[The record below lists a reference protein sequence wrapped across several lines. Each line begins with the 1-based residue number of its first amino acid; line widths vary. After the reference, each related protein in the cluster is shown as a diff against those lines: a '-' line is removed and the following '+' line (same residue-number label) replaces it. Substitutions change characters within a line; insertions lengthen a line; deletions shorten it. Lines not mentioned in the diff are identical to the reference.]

1 MSSSLPLS
9 VTSLVHTLAL
19 SVGRDSP
26 NLGTLSGRALVEQ
39 WLGARTHSSRNQT
52 AYTQLGRLP
61 FDQAGGFCRVRAD
74 DGKPAAFIQS
84 ALWA

>member
-39 WLGARTHSSRNQT
+39 WVGANAPDVRDLTGRAERDDAESS
-52 AYTQLGRLP
+52 AAGRQMKI
-61 FDQAGGFCRVRAD
+61 FNRDQN
-74 DGKPAAFIQS
+74 
-84 ALWA
+84 

>member
-39 WLGARTHSSRNQT
+39 WLGARTHSSRLHP
-52 AYTQLGRLP
+52 AW
-61 FDQAGGFCRVRAD
+61 
-74 DGKPAAFIQS
+74 PAAFRPS
-84 ALWA
+84 WGLLPGAS